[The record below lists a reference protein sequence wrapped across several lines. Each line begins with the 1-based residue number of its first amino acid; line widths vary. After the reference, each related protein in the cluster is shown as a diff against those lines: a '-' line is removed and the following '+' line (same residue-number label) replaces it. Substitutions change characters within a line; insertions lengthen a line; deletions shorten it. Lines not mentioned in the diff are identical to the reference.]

1 MLVAS
6 DGRSECSSCSRI
18 SGRLARLGTFE
29 TGVALLVALEASRGS
44 FPVPVLL
51 AVRETSTLL
60 WGTKPTLAC
69 PGVCKSRSHSPP
81 DFFVVMKRSHWKDA
95 YDNRI
100 VSHEA
105 PRFMLYYHCERD
117 ISWSVFFSAREVN
130 IAVLDRCGFQTSF
143 GSAAS
148 AFENIELPYI
158 HCALKENFS
167 VTLKGFTCVSLIC
180 WELLVRSVATT
191 NTNKEWDSATDKVH

>member
-81 DFFVVMKRSHWKDA
+81 DFFVVMKRSH
-95 YDNRI
+95 
-100 VSHEA
+100 
-105 PRFMLYYHCERD
+105 
-117 ISWSVFFSAREVN
+117 
-130 IAVLDRCGFQTSF
+130 
-143 GSAAS
+143 
-148 AFENIELPYI
+148 
-158 HCALKENFS
+158 
-167 VTLKGFTCVSLIC
+167 
-180 WELLVRSVATT
+180 
-191 NTNKEWDSATDKVH
+191 